1 MACLVHNFYSI
12 IINFPCQAKDTLD
25 HGDNSHGGQLYAI
38 PGSAGPCNG
47 YRQTE
52 ADRHE
57 CSRLIGLLSLFCTNQ
72 ANQVLDY
79 VLQIRKNIKNAES
92 CGRDYLEDRFFD
104 SVSFW
109 QHAYKKSEAEQSRLM
124 DRIYELEQRNEVLI
138 TKLQSQNSLSQE
150 VTQVSVKR
158 KANGCL
164 NARKR
169 AKTQVNFQSQ
179 AFGMVFE
186 SSKLVEQPEY
196 MEEGQSRVSTLSSIL
211 THWSILTASASF
223 MRHFYALQRAIQR
236 RPSRSTIVQSSA
248 DLCEVA
254 VHEVLT
260 AVCWR
265 GHTTRPSKKP
275 VLQAKRPHLE
285 QVLHSIKCA
294 FQLILK
300 ALEKL
305 AETENDLHGKGQLA
319 YHLIKLYQAIATAL
333 EQYCISKSGQ
343 ISASAGSSKT
353 PKNKPSR
360 KSTSAKPCQ
369 GLENPTTTPVDEVA
383 SQISRLLGSIAISL
397 NLSYAV
403 HRTLLEGLLCI
414 LLTRVGTLLCI
425 FVFQDLQIRPDLHV
439 IQTKLPLPQGL
450 QGVKLDDLSLHA
462 MQMEAKHLI
471 WPLERSLTLL
481 DTCTSSSSTLGPQD
495 APETMAWLAKVK
507 QQLQGTL
514 LQALFGSDHSVFP
527 HALQQPEPPDT
538 HELERLQNCTQI
550 PEQSVPD
557 WFTQEIWR
565 LLGWDLLAPQDTS

>member
-1 MACLVHNFYSI
+1 METTPMAGNFMPS
-12 IINFPCQAKDTLD
+12 QA
-25 HGDNSHGGQLYAI
+25 QLALAMAI
-38 PGSAGPCNG
+38 VKQKPAGIDV
-47 YRQTE
+47 E
-52 ADRHE
+52 
-57 CSRLIGLLSLFCTNQ
+57 
-72 ANQVLDY
+72 DY

-124 DRIYELEQRNEVLI
+124 DRIYELEQRNEALI

-150 VTQVSVKR
+150 AQVSVKR
-158 KANGCL
+158 KANGNL

-169 AKTQVNFQSQ
+169 AKTQVNLQSQ
-179 AFGMVFE
+179 AFGMALE

-196 MEEGQSRVSTLSSIL
+196 MEET
-211 THWSILTASASF
+211 TASF
-223 MRHFYALQRAIQR
+223 MRHFYALQRAIQC
-236 RPSRSTIVQSSA
+236 RPSRSTIVQTSA

-260 AVCWR
+260 SVRWR

-285 QVLHSIKCA
+285 QVLHSVKCA
-294 FQLILK
+294 FQLILQ

-319 YHLIKLYQAIATAL
+319 YHLIRLYQAIATAL

-343 ISASAGSSKT
+343 IPASTGSSKT
-353 PKNKPSR
+353 PKNKQAR
-360 KSTSAKPCQ
+360 KSKSAKPCQ
-369 GLENPTTTPVDEVA
+369 GLENLTTTPVDEVA

-397 NLSYAV
+397 NLSYTV
-403 HRTLLEGLLCI
+403 HRTLFEGLLYI

-425 FVFQDLQIRPDLHV
+425 FVFQGLQIRPDLHV
-439 IQTKLPLPQGL
+439 DQTKLPLPQGL
-450 QGVKLDDLSLHA
+450 QGVKLDDLSLHS

-471 WPLERSLTLL
+471 WPLERSLALL
-481 DTCTSSSSTLGPQD
+481 DTCVSSSSTLGPQD
-495 APETMAWLAKVK
+495 APETMAWVAKMK

-514 LQALFGSDHSVFP
+514 LQALFGSDRSVFP
-527 HALQQPEPPDT
+527 HTLQQPETLDT

-565 LLGWDLLAPQDTS
+565 LLGWDLLATQDIS

>member
-1 MACLVHNFYSI
+1 METTPMAGNSM
-12 IINFPCQAKDTLD
+12 PSQA
-25 HGDNSHGGQLYAI
+25 QLALAMAI
-38 PGSAGPCNG
+38 VKQKPTGMNV
-47 YRQTE
+47 Q
-52 ADRHE
+52 
-57 CSRLIGLLSLFCTNQ
+57 
-72 ANQVLDY
+72 DY

-196 MEEGQSRVSTLSSIL
+196 MEE
-211 THWSILTASASF
+211 ASASF

-353 PKNKPSR
+353 PKSKPSK

-414 LLTRVGTLLCI
+414 LLTR
-425 FVFQDLQIRPDLHV
+425 
-439 IQTKLPLPQGL
+439 TKLPLPQGL

-565 LLGWDLLAPQDTS
+565 LLGWDLLAPQGTS

>member
-1 MACLVHNFYSI
+1 MPSQAQLALAMAIVKQK
-12 IINFPCQAKDTLD
+12 P
-25 HGDNSHGGQLYAI
+25 
-38 PGSAGPCNG
+38 AGMDI
-47 YRQTE
+47 Q
-52 ADRHE
+52 
-57 CSRLIGLLSLFCTNQ
+57 
-72 ANQVLDY
+72 DY
-79 VLQIRKNIKNAES
+79 VQQVRKNIKTAEL

-109 QHAYKKSEAEQSRLM
+109 QHAYKRSEAEQSRLT
-124 DRIYELEQRNEVLI
+124 DRIYELEQRNEALLA
-138 TKLQSQNSLSQE
+138 KLQLQNPLSQE
-150 VTQVSVKR
+150 NTQVSAKR
-158 KANGCL
+158 KANGNL

-169 AKTQVNFQSQ
+169 ARTQLALQNQ
-179 AFGMVFE
+179 AFGIVLE

-196 MEEGQSRVSTLSSIL
+196 MEEST
-211 THWSILTASASF
+211 ASF

-236 RPSRSTIVQSSA
+236 RPSRSTIVQCSG

-260 AVCWR
+260 AVRWE

-285 QVLHSIKCA
+285 QVLRSVKCA
-294 FQLILK
+294 FQLISQ

-305 AETENDLHGKGQLA
+305 AESENDLHGKGQLD
-319 YHLIKLYQAIATAL
+319 YHLIRLYQAIATAL

-343 ISASAGSSKT
+343 IFASTGSFKT
-353 PKNKPSR
+353 PKNKQAR
-360 KSTSAKPCQ
+360 KSKSAKPCQ
-369 GLENPTTTPVDEVA
+369 RLENLTTTSVDEVA

-403 HRTLLEGLLCI
+403 HRTVFEGLLYV
-414 LLTRVGTLLCI
+414 LLKRVGRLLCI
-425 FVFQDLQIRPDLHV
+425 FVFQDLQTRPDLHV
-439 IQTKLPLPQGL
+439 DQTKLPLPQGL
-450 QGVKLDDLSLHA
+450 QGVKLDDQSLRA

-471 WPLERSLTLL
+471 WPLERSLALL
-481 DTCTSSSSTLGPQD
+481 DACTSSSSILGPRD
-495 APETMAWLAKVK
+495 VPETMAWVAKLK

-514 LQALFGSDHSVFP
+514 LQALFGPDRSVFP
-527 HALQQPEPPDT
+527 HTLQQPETLDA

-565 LLGWDLLAPQDTS
+565 LLGWDLLATQNTS